1 MKKLILISGSVFSLS
16 FSNHVLLAAEEPAW
30 KSSVE
35 LGIVSTSGNTET
47 QTINAKAKTEHERER
62 WRHSATFEA
71 LKSSDGDTTTAE
83 RYFISG
89 QSNYKYS
96 KNNYSFVIVS
106 YEDDR
111 FSGYDYRASEAIGY
125 GRRLLDQEDLK
136 FDLEAGPGARQS
148 KLENDGTDNETILR
162 AAAKL
167 FWGISVTSKF
177 TEDLSVEAGEDST
190 VSKSVSGLTSKVN
203 GNLATKITYTVKH
216 TSDVPQGIKNRDTE
230 TAVTL
235 VYSF

>member
-1 MKKLILISGSVFSLS
+1 MKANSSIVIAATSALFISAP
-16 FSNHVLLAAEEPAW
+16 LLAADSTW
-30 KSSVE
+30 NNSVE
-35 LGIVSTSGNTET
+35 LGIVTTSGNTET
-47 QTINAKAKTEHERER
+47 QTINAKAKVENERAK
-62 WRHSATFEA
+62 WRHSVTFEG
-71 LKSSDGDTTTAE
+71 LKSSDADSTTAE
-83 RYFISG
+83 RYFVSG
-89 QSNYKYS
+89 QTNYKYT
-96 KNNYSFVIVS
+96 KNNYSFITAS

-125 GRRLLDQEDLK
+125 GRRLVGRDDLK

-167 FWGISVTSKF
+167 FWGISATSKF
-177 TEDLSVEAGEDST
+177 TEDLSVEAGENST
-190 VSKSVSGLTSKVN
+190 ISKSVSGLTSKVN

-216 TSDVPQGIKNRDTE
+216 TSDVPEGIKNTDTE